1 MPKIN
6 FTRKCILMSVI
17 SKEKNLILV
26 NSFNNIPF
34 VKLYTTNNDY
44 ENFIYSKIKGALC
57 FFMNKDPNKVLF
69 YLRIYDIKNYSIVFN
84 MELKKEHLKYFT
96 QYSDNFYFM
105 QLRESL
111 LGFGFSSIIA
121 GKNFHQILKVEP
133 NKEILEQNEKALA
146 IKPKEISK
154 NINKVSE
161 AIKLKLRNKFQDTM
175 KKGGGG
181 WFSKKEESYHF
192 PHIEINDKKGEYL
205 DLSNIPNIYIFFK
218 NVEIS
223 DILSKMVIFPERK
236 LPKAL
241 CQKYILKYDNS
252 YDFYSINS
260 PLKIIEKDFLNI
272 ANKKIYINIWVSNMI
287 NDMKMHERLD
297 IFKKEHIKRTRK
309 KEGYKIHKKKTN
321 KSCMSRKTR
330 DFSTSRHTRNLSRV
344 SSESSLFEET
354 TNSRNDARSSISSNS
369 GLSGL
374 YNTNDN
380 HQRYKSKDKYSN
392 DRESI
397 NELNIVTLDNMM
409 DSDDDNSNNEA
420 GFKYFADDKKKK
432 PVQTTKKKA
441 PDEKTLKK
449 SVSSDYILGNKKDN
463 SKKSK
468 KKAEDIMNF
477 LGGDSVAIPEM
488 DEDEGENKTKAAN
501 TPSSNQ
507 VTSNIYVNNK
517 FKNKINVSS
526 KSSLTG
532 FLMTTNKLGKN
543 KK

>member
-1 MPKIN
+1 M
-6 FTRKCILMSVI
+6 
-17 SKEKNLILV
+17 
-26 NSFNNIPF
+26 
-34 VKLYTTNNDY
+34 
-44 ENFIYSKIKGALC
+44 IK
-57 FFMNKDPNKVLF
+57 
-69 YLRIYDIKNYSIVFN
+69 
-84 MELKKEHLKYFT
+84 
-96 QYSDNFYFM
+96 
-105 QLRESL
+105 RE
-111 LGFGFSSIIA
+111 
-121 GKNFHQILKVEP
+121 
-133 NKEILEQNEKALA
+133 
-146 IKPKEISK
+146 
-154 NINKVSE
+154 
-161 AIKLKLRNKFQDTM
+161 
-175 KKGGGG
+175 
-181 WFSKKEESYHF
+181 
-192 PHIEINDKKGEYL
+192 
-205 DLSNIPNIYIFFK
+205 NIPNIYIFFK

-223 DILSKMVIFPERK
+223 DILSKMVIFPEKK

-297 IFKKEHIKRTRK
+297 IFKKEHIKRARK

-321 KSCMSRKTR
+321 KSYMSRKTR

-397 NELNIVTLDNMM
+397 NELNVVTLDNMM

-420 GFKYFADDKKKK
+420 GFKYFADDKKNK
-432 PVQTTKKKA
+432 PVQTIKKKA
-441 PDEKTLKK
+441 PAEKTLKK

-488 DEDEGENKTKAAN
+488 DEDEGENKTKAVN

>member
-1 MPKIN
+1 MPKLN

-57 FFMNKDPNKVLF
+57 LFMNKDQNKVLF

-96 QYSDNFYFM
+96 QYSDDFYIM

-111 LGFGFSSIIA
+111 LGFGFSSIKA
-121 GKNFHQILKVEP
+121 GKHFHQILKEEP

-146 IKPKEISK
+146 IKPKEIAK

-181 WFSKKEESYHF
+181 WFSKKEETYHF
-192 PHIEINDKKGEYL
+192 PHLEINDKKGEYL
-205 DLSNIPNIYIFFK
+205 DLSNIPNIYIFIK

-241 CQKYILKYDNS
+241 CQKYILKYENS
-252 YDFYSINS
+252 FDFYNINS

-272 ANKKIYINIWVSNMI
+272 ANKKIYVNIWVSNMI

-297 IFKKEHIKRTRK
+297 IFKKEHIKRARK

-321 KSCMSRKTR
+321 KSYMSRKTR
-330 DFSTSRHTRNLSRV
+330 DFSTSRQSRHLSRV
-344 SSESSLFEET
+344 SSESSLFEES
-354 TNSRNDARSSISSNS
+354 TNTRNDGRSSISSNS

-380 HQRYKSKDKYSN
+380 HQRYKSKDKYTN

-397 NELNIVTLDNMM
+397 NELNVVTLDNMM
-409 DSDDDNSNNEA
+409 DSDDDNSNNDA

-432 PVQTTKKKA
+432 PVQTKKKA
-441 PDEKTLKK
+441 PAEKTMKK

-468 KKAEDIMNF
+468 KKAEDLMNF
-477 LGGDSVAIPEM
+477 LGGESVAIPEM
-488 DEDEGENKTKAAN
+488 DEDEGENRTKALN

>member
-1 MPKIN
+1 
-6 FTRKCILMSVI
+6 MSVI

-34 VKLYTTNNDY
+34 VKLYTTNNYY

-57 FFMNKDPNKVLF
+57 FFKNKDPNKVLF
-69 YLRIYDIKNYSIVFN
+69 YFRIYDIKNYSMVFN
-84 MELKKEHLKYFT
+84 MELKKDHLKYFT
-96 QYSDNFYFM
+96 QYSDDFYIM

-111 LGFGFSSIIA
+111 LGFGFSSINA
-121 GKNFHQILKVEP
+121 GKSFHQILKEEP

-146 IKPKEISK
+146 IKPKEMTK
-154 NINKVSE
+154 AINKVSE
-161 AIKLKLRNKFQDTM
+161 VIKLKLRNKFQDTM

-192 PHIEINDKKGEYL
+192 PHVEVNGKKGEYL
-205 DLSNIPNIYIFFK
+205 DLSNIPNIYIFIK
-218 NVEIS
+218 NIEIS
-223 DILSKMVIFPERK
+223 DILCKMVIFPERK
-236 LPKAL
+236 LPKLL

-252 YDFYSINS
+252 YDFNCINA

-272 ANKKIYINIWVSNMI
+272 SNKNIYVNIWVNNMV

-297 IFKKEHIKRTRK
+297 IFKKEHIKRARK
-309 KEGYKIHKKKTN
+309 KEGYKIHKKRTN
-321 KSCMSRKTR
+321 KSYMSRKTR
-330 DFSTSRHTRNLSRV
+330 DFSTSRQSRHLSRV
-344 SSESSLFEET
+344 SSESSLFEES
-354 TNSRNDARSSISSNS
+354 TNSRNDGRSSISSNS

-374 YNTNDN
+374 YSSNDK
-380 HQRYKSKDKYSN
+380 HQRYKSKDKYTT

-397 NELNIVTLDNMM
+397 SELNVVTLDNMM

-432 PVQTTKKKA
+432 PVQTKKKDPA
-441 PDEKTLKK
+441 EKTLKK

-468 KKAEDIMNF
+468 KKAEDLINF

-488 DEDEGENKTKAAN
+488 DEDEGENKNKVLNA
-501 TPSSNQ
+501 PSSNQ
-507 VTSNIYVNNK
+507 VTSNIYMNNK
-517 FKNKINVSS
+517 FKNKINISS

>member
-1 MPKIN
+1 
-6 FTRKCILMSVI
+6 
-17 SKEKNLILV
+17 
-26 NSFNNIPF
+26 
-34 VKLYTTNNDY
+34 
-44 ENFIYSKIKGALC
+44 
-57 FFMNKDPNKVLF
+57 
-69 YLRIYDIKNYSIVFN
+69 
-84 MELKKEHLKYFT
+84 
-96 QYSDNFYFM
+96 M

-111 LGFGFSSIIA
+111 LGFGFSSINA

-146 IKPKEISK
+146 IKSKEISK
-154 NINKVSE
+154 NINKVNE

-205 DLSNIPNIYIFFK
+205 DLSNIPNKYIFFK

-223 DILSKMVIFPERK
+223 DILSKMVIFPEKK

-272 ANKKIYINIWVSNMI
+272 ANKKIYVNLWVSNMI

-321 KSCMSRKTR
+321 KSYMSRKTR

-354 TNSRNDARSSISSNS
+354 INSRNDARSSISSNS

-380 HQRYKSKDKYSN
+380 HQRYKSKDKYTN
-392 DRESI
+392 DR
-397 NELNIVTLDNMM
+397 
-409 DSDDDNSNNEA
+409 
-420 GFKYFADDKKKK
+420 
-432 PVQTTKKKA
+432 
-441 PDEKTLKK
+441 
-449 SVSSDYILGNKKDN
+449 
-463 SKKSK
+463 
-468 KKAEDIMNF
+468 
-477 LGGDSVAIPEM
+477 
-488 DEDEGENKTKAAN
+488 
-501 TPSSNQ
+501 
-507 VTSNIYVNNK
+507 
-517 FKNKINVSS
+517 
-526 KSSLTG
+526 
-532 FLMTTNKLGKN
+532 
-543 KK
+543 

>member
-1 MPKIN
+1 MVENK
-6 FTRKCILMSVI
+6 
-17 SKEKNLILV
+17 SKV
-26 NSFNNIPF
+26 
-34 VKLYTTNNDY
+34 
-44 ENFIYSKIKGALC
+44 YSKIK
-57 FFMNKDPNKVLF
+57 
-69 YLRIYDIKNYSIVFN
+69 I
-84 MELKKEHLKYFT
+84 EL
-96 QYSDNFYFM
+96 
-105 QLRESL
+105 
-111 LGFGFSSIIA
+111 
-121 GKNFHQILKVEP
+121 
-133 NKEILEQNEKALA
+133 
-146 IKPKEISK
+146 
-154 NINKVSE
+154 
-161 AIKLKLRNKFQDTM
+161 
-175 KKGGGG
+175 
-181 WFSKKEESYHF
+181 
-192 PHIEINDKKGEYL
+192 
-205 DLSNIPNIYIFFK
+205 
-218 NVEIS
+218 
-223 DILSKMVIFPERK
+223 
-236 LPKAL
+236 
-241 CQKYILKYDNS
+241 
-252 YDFYSINS
+252 
-260 PLKIIEKDFLNI
+260 
-272 ANKKIYINIWVSNMI
+272 
-287 NDMKMHERLD
+287 RLD

-321 KSCMSRKTR
+321 KSYMSRKTR

-380 HQRYKSKDKYSN
+380 HQRYKSKDKYTN

-397 NELNIVTLDNMM
+397 NELNVVKLDNMM

-420 GFKYFADDKKKK
+420 GFKYFADDKKNK
-432 PVQTTKKKA
+432 PVQTIKKKA
-441 PDEKTLKK
+441 PAEKTLKK

-488 DEDEGENKTKAAN
+488 DEDEGENKTKAVN